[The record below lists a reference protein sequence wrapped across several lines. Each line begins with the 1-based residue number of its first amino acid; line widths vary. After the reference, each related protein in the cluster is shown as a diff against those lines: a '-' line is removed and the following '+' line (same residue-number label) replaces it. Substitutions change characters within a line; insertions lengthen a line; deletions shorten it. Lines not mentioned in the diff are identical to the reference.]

1 MSQRDDALAWQL
13 ACDSQPEI
21 VLRRHVFGVF
31 FAVLIGGVVAHSQ
44 TQQESTKPSP
54 AIDELLW
61 WLPADTETVQ
71 VAQTPGRTRGLP
83 VEAISLPDGKVEF
96 GDVGYKET
104 LERHLSTA
112 RVKASL
118 EGSRRFVAPSGLGG
132 MMFEGANLLLLEKPF
147 ADEGKGLMAEL
158 QKQALK
164 VDAVGGFTVV
174 EFRDKLESDVWGSYI
189 AVLRPDVL
197 VIATNIDYLKELVA
211 RRTTRTGA
219 RALPP
224 ELREWSLIDAGS
236 PFWAIRHYRREAD
249 SRDPTSPFLKN
260 AAAGEF
266 DGGAVGVAAHA
277 DRDGRTIVV
286 HYLSIGPKA
295 EDVARKIW
303 HRPGDGVVPTIRRVS
318 ADVIEVR
325 FSAKDEEDLSMF
337 YLLAALGHATYL

>member
-1 MSQRDDALAWQL
+1 M
-13 ACDSQPEI
+13 
-21 VLRRHVFGVF
+21 FGVF
-31 FAVLIGGVVAHSQ
+31 FAVLIGGGAAHSQ

-61 WLPADTETVQ
+61 WLPTDTETVQ
-71 VAQTPGRTRGLP
+71 VTQTPGRTRGLP
-83 VEAISLPDGKVEF
+83 VEAISPPDGKIEL

-104 LERHLSTA
+104 LERHLSTT

-118 EGSRRFVAPSGLGG
+118 EGSRRFAAPSGLGG
-132 MMFEGANLLLLEKPF
+132 VLFEGANLLLLEKPF

-174 EFRDKLESDVWGSYI
+174 EFRDKLESDVWASFI
-189 AVLRPDVL
+189 TVLRPDVL
-197 VIATNIDYLKELVA
+197 VIATNVDYLKELVA

-224 ELREWSLIDAGS
+224 QLREWSLIDAGS
-236 PFWAIRHYRREAD
+236 PFWAIRHYRREPD

-260 AAAGEF
+260 AAASEF
-266 DGGAVGVAAHA
+266 DGGAVGVVAYA

-303 HRPGDGVVPTIRRVS
+303 HRPGDGVVPTIRRMS

-325 FSAKDEEDLSMF
+325 FSATDEEDLSMF
-337 YLLAALGHATYL
+337 MFYLLAVLGHATYL